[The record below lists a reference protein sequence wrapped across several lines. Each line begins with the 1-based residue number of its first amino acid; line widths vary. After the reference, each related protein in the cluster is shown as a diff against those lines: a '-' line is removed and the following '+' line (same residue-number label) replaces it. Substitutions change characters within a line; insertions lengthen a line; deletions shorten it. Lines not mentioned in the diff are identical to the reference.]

1 MTDQERTDFIETTM
15 PCVAMIGD
23 QQVVLQQK
31 RFSSGSVGW
40 HGNAKIDV
48 HGCRVQCNLI
58 LTIVGSKPVTI
69 SEQDATKVVNRVADL
84 LGNAETSKQSSNG
97 KPLPKRPKGR

>member
-1 MTDQERTDFIETTM
+1 MTEQERTDFMDTTM

-58 LTIVGSKPVTI
+58 LTVVGSKPVTG
-69 SEQDATKVVNRVADL
+69 SVHEATDL
-84 LGNAETSKQSSNG
+84 LNRIGGPQKPPAPANGLTNG
-97 KPLPKRPKGR
+97 KQPRKSAKGR

>member
-1 MTDQERTDFIETTM
+1 MTEQERTDFMETSM

-31 RFSSGSVGW
+31 KFSSGSVGW

-58 LTIVGSKPVTI
+58 LTVVGSKPVAM
-69 SEQDATKVVNRVADL
+69 SEQDDTTFLKRGQGL
-84 LGNAETSKQSSNG
+84 LDPSETSNG
-97 KPLPKRPKGR
+97 SKSHVKRPKRS